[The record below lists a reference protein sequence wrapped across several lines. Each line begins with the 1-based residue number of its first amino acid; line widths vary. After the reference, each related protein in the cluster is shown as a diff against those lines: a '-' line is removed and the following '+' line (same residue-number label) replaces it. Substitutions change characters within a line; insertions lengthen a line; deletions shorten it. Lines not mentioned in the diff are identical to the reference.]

1 MKFKSAFLPLLV
13 LSLII
18 FASTQSTSAVAPKTD
33 NGASARGSGGFTNI
47 GPNRPGVYEF
57 SFEAFANKNGHAH
70 GRAIFDNLSA
80 QTHIE
85 IKIDCLTLADS
96 SNASISGTILHSTDP
111 ELPKGTNVLF
121 GAVAAEE
128 VDPPAALD
136 FEDLLVVGAPARQ
149 AGAMREEMAEG
160 DVSFAV
166 HAEVVKDPC
175 RAVVDSQLVLAD
187 EQQKRG
193 GGGEGLSE

>member
-18 FASTQSTSAVAPKTD
+18 FASTQSSSAVAPKTD

-70 GRAIFDNLSA
+70 GRAVFDNLSA

-85 IKIDCLTLADS
+85 IEIDCLTLADS

-121 GAVAAEE
+121 GAV
-128 VDPPAALD
+128 DD
-136 FEDLLVVGAPARQ
+136 DLIFHDIITLAFPTPNGESSCGEFLFPLTLFPL
-149 AGAMREEMAEG
+149 AGDAIQIE
-160 DVSFAV
+160 
-166 HAEVVKDPC
+166 P
-175 RAVVDSQLVLAD
+175 
-187 EQQKRG
+187 
-193 GGGEGLSE
+193 